1 MLLEKLNNAVKDA
14 MRNKDAVTR
23 DTLRGVVADIK
34 LAAKESKHDL
44 DEAEELAIL
53 NKHVKQVKESIEAYT
68 AGNRSDL
75 ADEEQAKLNALAGFL
90 PKQMTEEEVRSLVE
104 KTIAEQGL
112 DTSNNGLLMKN
123 LMPLFKGKADGKMV
137 NEIIASF
144 VK

>member
-90 PKQMTEEEVRSLVE
+90 PKQMTEEEVRILVE

-112 DTSNNGLLMKN
+112 DTSNKGLLMKN

>member
-112 DTSNNGLLMKN
+112 DISNKGLLMKN

>member
-1 MLLEKLNNAVKDA
+1 MLLEKLNDAVKDA

-75 ADEEQAKLNALAGFL
+75 ADEEQGFGISFL
-90 PKQMTEEEVRSLVE
+90 Y
-104 KTIAEQGL
+104 IA
-112 DTSNNGLLMKN
+112 
-123 LMPLFKGKADGKMV
+123 
-137 NEIIASF
+137 
-144 VK
+144 